1 MQPHDRNF
9 QTLDANV
16 SKDNIKSLE
25 IAVMGLHTVAKVVPA
40 TAMPLPSVEKT
51 PNFKDGKTTCPSNT
65 CCSQYGFF
73 GTTKDINN
81 WLLPGLE
88 CPIYITIR
96 STTGGPIAQSHL
108 SYAFAYLDPSSFN
121 FQDHNHG
128 PRLNAYSTLRRH
140 VGSKDYELVLGVLEI
155 FVSIGGWTFSDND
168 TYTQPVF
175 GNIARSSENRQLVT
189 DEVASFLTYYG
200 FDGVELDW

>member
-9 QTLDANV
+9 QTLDANI
-16 SKDNIKSLE
+16 SKDNVKSLE

-65 CCSQYGFF
+65 CCSH
-73 GTTKDINN
+73 
-81 WLLPGLE
+81 
-88 CPIYITIR
+88 
-96 STTGGPIAQSHL
+96 GGPIAQSHL